1 MATVAT
7 KHRKL
12 SAQKEKKHTHWGS
25 KQTWPSDTLK
35 HKHTPAHTHTGTR
48 SKLSMLK
55 SMQNCPFLR
64 RRTNDVEWRDLA
76 SARGEGREGSAP
88 CEDLRSCVC
97 RGNLC
102 SRCVPWKWTPF
113 WSVLCCRSERVAIK
127 FYVQVQLKFVA
138 KKHTAHTR
146 ACKNTHT
153 HTVGQAE
160 TYFYD
165 TPKGNWQCPAGQQP
179 GQTTVSTNER
189 VEPFR

>member
-1 MATVAT
+1 
-7 KHRKL
+7 
-12 SAQKEKKHTHWGS
+12 
-25 KQTWPSDTLK
+25 
-35 HKHTPAHTHTGTR
+35 
-48 SKLSMLK
+48 MLK

-76 SARGEGREGSAP
+76 SARGRGEAGAGEGAA

-138 KKHTAHTR
+138 KKHTDQHTHKDTR

-153 HTVGQAE
+153 HSHTQLARRKHI
-160 TYFYD
+160 FM
-165 TPKGNWQCPAGQQP
+165 TPQRVIDSVLLANSPARRQCQLMS
-179 GQTTVSTNER
+179 VSSLLDN
-189 VEPFR
+189 